1 MTKTSNER
9 VHDNVCAATCRMI
22 MASKTSLP
30 LNQVSETVPMLSLR
44 SMYFPNLVI
53 KSRALINLIHVK
65 QNCGYCITCNSK
77 PLCVF
82 VYILALYVLDFGFQ
96 VLPSV
101 LQCLP
106 LKEDFEENKTVFD
119 CLCQLYLSGEQEVK

>member
-53 KSRALINLIHVK
+53 KSRALINLIQMYMFNRIVDIVLIV
-65 QNCGYCITCNSK
+65 N
-77 PLCVF
+77 
-82 VYILALYVLDFGFQ
+82 LYVF
-96 VLPSV
+96 
-101 LQCLP
+101 
-106 LKEDFEENKTVFD
+106 
-119 CLCQLYLSGEQEVK
+119 LCTY